1 MIVDDNETIVEL
13 LGDILSV
20 EGFEVEEVLSGN
32 ECLEKVNGSIDLILL
47 DITMPGMDG
56 WVVVEKLREM
66 DLDPGPRVI
75 LLSALQES
83 EVPVDPDDPLVR
95 GYIKKPF
102 KPELML
108 KRIRKVLG
116 TAS

>member
-13 LGDILSV
+13 LGDIFRV
-20 EGFEVEEVLSGN
+20 EGFEVVEALSGN
-32 ECLEKVNGSIDLILL
+32 ECLEKVNESVDLILL

-56 WVVVEKLREM
+56 WVVVKRLREM
-66 DLDPGPRVI
+66 ALEHGPKVL

-83 EVPVDPDDPLVR
+83 EVRVDPDDTLVK

-102 KPELML
+102 KPEQML
-108 KRIRKVLG
+108 KRIRNVLDN
-116 TAS
+116 AP